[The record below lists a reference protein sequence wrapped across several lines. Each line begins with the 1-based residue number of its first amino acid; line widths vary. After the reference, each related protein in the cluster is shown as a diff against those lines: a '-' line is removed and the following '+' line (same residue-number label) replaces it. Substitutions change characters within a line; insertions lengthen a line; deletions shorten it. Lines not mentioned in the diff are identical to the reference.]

1 MWSSFSSWNNWRA
14 PWKGG
19 VCTYFAAILQVAPNP
34 LKYGMP
40 TLFVWKNVRLFFQ
53 EGGIIWTKLRENPP
67 NHPPPPPP
75 LCPSPNNVGFW
86 SLRAQTLCVCVL
98 RYWRAGGLSRT
109 CFKAP
114 CPRTLIWPLIC
125 SLAVV
130 VLFLLKVHP
139 KRFCCRVLYCFQFI
153 QLSCILLLYYMY
165 ACSDLVS
172 IILHQ
177 VTVLYN

>member
-1 MWSSFSSWNNWRA
+1 MYLFRCDFTSCSESTEIWHADSFCVKKCPVIFSRRQNNMDKIARKS
-14 PWKGG
+14 P
-19 VCTYFAAILQVAPNP
+19 Q
-34 LKYGMP
+34 
-40 TLFVWKNVRLFFQ
+40 
-53 EGGIIWTKLRENPP
+53 
-67 NHPPPPPP
+67 PPPPP

-130 VLFLLKVHP
+130 VLILLKVHP
-139 KRFCCRVLYCFQFI
+139 KLFCCRVLYCFQFI
-153 QLSCILLLYYMY
+153 QLTDSCILLLYYMY